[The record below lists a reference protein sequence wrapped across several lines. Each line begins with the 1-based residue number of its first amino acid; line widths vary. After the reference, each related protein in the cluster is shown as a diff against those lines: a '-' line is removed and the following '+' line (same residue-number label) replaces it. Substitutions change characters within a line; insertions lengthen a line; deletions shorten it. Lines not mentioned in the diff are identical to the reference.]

1 MMAGALYGADQ
12 YAIDPVHTN
21 IGFSVRHLMI
31 NNVNGKFTGFSGSIL
46 YDENDVTKSSVKV
59 ALKSASIDTGN
70 PNRDNDLRGPNYL
83 DAAKFPEITFE
94 STRVEKRGDGFVAHG
109 TLVLHGVSKEIAL
122 PFSITGKIKDPW
134 GKTRLGVEASLTLN
148 RRDYGITIGQTF
160 GDGSLVVGNDVKIAL
175 TVEAVK

>member
-1 MMAGALYGADQ
+1 MAGALYGADQ

-59 ALKSASIDTGN
+59 AIKSASIDTGN

-83 DAAKFPEITFE
+83 DATKFPEITFE
-94 STRVEKRGDGFVAHG
+94 SNRVEKHGDGFVAHG
-109 TLVLHGVSKEIAL
+109 TLMLHGVSKEIAL

-134 GKTRLGVEASLTLN
+134 GKTRLGVEAGLAVN

-160 GDGSLVVGNDVKIAL
+160 GDGTLVVGNDVKIAL